1 MASYML
7 LCRVYQIPETS
18 LACYQTPTTTRSPIL
33 CIKRFWTN
41 NRLKTFKPFLT
52 SRYPATSV
60 DEQLPSTFINTI
72 AMYKFRVVYSSI
84 LNAKAILDSSRDES
98 RCAPPKE
105 EMQFCICCGI
115 QIKCSISQG
124 RRALLCRP
132 LMQFFSLHSLT
143 HPMIAIIKWDVRM
156 IGEIFARM
164 PVNVSISFHI
174 RISSTRFYS

>member
-72 AMYKFRVVYSSI
+72 AMYEFRVVYSSI

-143 HPMIAIIKWDVRM
+143 RSP
-156 IGEIFARM
+156 
-164 PVNVSISFHI
+164 
-174 RISSTRFYS
+174 